1 MAASVADLNANL
13 IGKAQRYFA
22 DFAEPAVTHTNLPR
36 AGVAGNTHLLVF
48 HFDYRVAERAGNIQ
62 RAIALQAELR
72 NDAAFAAHDNHIARR
87 LRP

>member
-1 MAASVADLNANL
+1 MAASVADLNADL
-13 IGKAQRYFA
+13 IGEAQRHFA

-48 HFDYRVAERAGNIQ
+48 HLDDCVAERAGNTQ

-72 NDAAFAAHDNHIARR
+72 DDAAFAAHYNHIARR